1 MAKMRIYELARELV
15 EKGLAKDSKNLN
27 VEIINL
33 LSKNGI
39 EGKSH
44 SSGIE
49 EEEANIIRKH
59 YNDLKNK
66 NSGDASAKK
75 AEKKEEAVK
84 KEETGKTETHPVNP
98 EGKQEAKTK
107 QELPVKPEEKHE
119 VKAEAKSE
127 AKSEAKVEAKPEVKP
142 EAKTEKAPEKTPANE
157 KKAEDTDRA
166 PKGDAG
172 HNKDMSHG
180 KLIGKGGKEILYRI
194 AKDGRLIGMDGKA
207 LPLKMTPDGKIV
219 RLDGSPLQ
227 KRPVGQPEKKSQ
239 PNRAPERQDDVKKD
253 VNTQDGAAKQ
263 ADVNTADV
271 KDQKT
276 VSDNAENKTQAVENA
291 GPQPK
296 IVGNIFES
304 LAAAKD
310 KEQAM
315 KEKRAAMQQQNRN
328 DRNQDRRGGDAR
340 RDDRQGRPA
349 RDGQGRPDRPARDGQ
364 GFGQDRRPAD
374 GSHRPFKDRP
384 SQGQGQGGQMQGRRP
399 MDGKGGQGGKPFDR
413 RNSMGQG
420 FGDKDKDEDTRKQYP
435 SKRPTKPADGQI
447 KSELQAQI
455 GKNDRA
461 GKLKNKGKDKKDK
474 RDYDDEVVLKKDP
487 NRKGAFQKP
496 VKPVVEEK
504 EDIKV
509 ITIPEVITIKELADK
524 MKQNAGA
531 IIKKLFLAGKMINQ
545 NSEISFEE
553 AEEIALDYEIM
564 CEKEA
569 KVNIIE
575 ELLKETEEDPAT
587 LKKRPPVVCVMG
599 HVDHGKTSLL
609 DAIRSTNVTSR
620 EAGGITQHIGAY
632 MVEINDRKIT
642 FLDTPGH
649 EAFTSM
655 RMRGAKSTDIA
666 ILVVAA
672 DDGVM
677 PQTVEAI
684 NHAKAANVSIIVA
697 VNKIDKPGANVERV
711 KQELTEYGLVA
722 EDWGGDTVFV
732 PVSAKTHEGIENLL
746 EMVLLTADVLELQ
759 ANPNRKARGI
769 VIEAERDR
777 GKGCIATVLVQK
789 GTLNVGDYVAIGAA
803 HGRIRAMIDDK
814 GNRVKTATP
823 STPVEIQGLDE
834 VPNAGEIMMAV
845 ADEKEARNIAQA
857 FIAQGKEQL
866 IAETKAR
873 LSLDGLFSQI
883 QAGNVKELNLIIKAD
898 VMGSVEA
905 VKQSLIK
912 LSNEEVVVR
921 VIHGG
926 VGNINESDVNL
937 AGASNAIIIGFNVK
951 PDNTAKDIA
960 EHEGVEIKLYKVI
973 YNAIDDIEA
982 AMKGMLKPVYEE
994 KVIAHAEVRQLFKA
1008 SQVGII
1014 AGSFVLDGKIERGC
1028 SARITREGTQ
1038 IYDGPLSSLK
1048 RFKDDVK
1055 EVAAGYECGLVFEKF
1070 SDLAELDQ
1078 IEFYKMVEVP
1088 RS

>member
-15 EKGLAKDSKNLN
+15 EKGLAKDSKTLN
-27 VEIINL
+27 TDIINL
-33 LSKNGI
+33 LVKKGV
-39 EGKSH
+39 EVKSH
-44 SSGIE
+44 QSGVSDE
-49 EEEANIIRKH
+49 DADYVRAH
-59 YNDLKNK
+59 YSKSNK
-66 NSGDASAKK
+66 DTQKSDKK
-75 AEKKEEAVK
+75 ADKKPEVKAEEKPEKKV
-84 KEETGKTETHPVNP
+84 
-98 EGKQEAKTK
+98 
-107 QELPVKPEEKHE
+107 EEKVE
-119 VKAEAKSE
+119 VKAEAKAEEKTE
-127 AKSEAKVEAKPEVKP
+127 AKQEAKQP
-142 EAKTEKAPEKTPANE
+142 APEKTDRPARPE
-157 KKAEDTDRA
+157 AADPAKAGKRRPPA
-166 PKGDAG
+166 
-172 HNKDMSHG
+172 G
-180 KLIGKGGKEILYRI
+180 KLIGKGGKETPYWIG
-194 AKDGRLIGMDGKA
+194 KEGRLIGADGKP
-207 LPLKMTPDGKIV
+207 LPLKLNENGKIV
-219 RLDGSPLQ
+219 KLDGSPLQ
-227 KRPVGQPEKKSQ
+227 KRP
-239 PNRAPERQDDVKKD
+239 APPVPGDKD
-253 VNTQDGAAKQ
+253 VSTKIGTDISKNTDKAPVAN
-263 ADVNTADV
+263 A
-271 KDQKT
+271 
-276 VSDNAENKTQAVENA
+276 AENKAVNVNNEAVKPVEEKASEPQKAESNE
-291 GPQPK
+291 PQPR

-310 KEQAM
+310 KEQAI
-315 KEKRAAMQQQNRN
+315 KEKRAAQQQQGRPERNGEKRPFDPNRQGGRPGEGRPDRRDGRLGEGRPDRRDGRPGEGRPGEHRPPFR
-328 DRNQDRRGGDAR
+328 DRNVPGGQGQGQRPFGDRDKFQGGKAPFGDRRGGM
-340 RDDRQGRPA
+340 GGPA
-349 RDGQGRPDRPARDGQ
+349 
-364 GFGQDRRPAD
+364 
-374 GSHRPFKDRP
+374 
-384 SQGQGQGGQMQGRRP
+384 
-399 MDGKGGQGGKPFDR
+399 
-413 RNSMGQG
+413 G
-420 FGDKDKDEDTRKQYP
+420 FGDKDKDDDGRKPFATKRP
-435 SKRPTKPADGQI
+435 SKPSPDGKL
-447 KSELQAQI
+447 KSELGAQI
-455 GKNDRA
+455 DKNDRA
-461 GKLKNKGKDKKDK
+461 GKYKNKGKDKKDK
-474 RDYDDEVVLKKDP
+474 RDYDDENVNLKKDP

-496 VKPVVEEK
+496 VKQVVKEE

-531 IIKKLFLAGKMINQ
+531 IVKKLFLAGKMINQ
-545 NSEISFEE
+545 NSEITFEE

-569 KVNIIE
+569 KVNVVE

-587 LKKRPPVVCVMG
+587 LIKRPPVVCVMG

-609 DAIRSTNVTSR
+609 DAIRSTNVTSH

-632 MVEINDRKIT
+632 MVEINGEKIT

-697 VNKIDKPGANVERV
+697 VNKIDKPGANVEKV

-732 PVSAKTHEGIENLL
+732 PVSAKTHDGIENLL
-746 EMVLLTADVLELQ
+746 EMVLLTADVLELK

-789 GTLNVGDYVAIGAA
+789 GTLNVGDYVAIGAS

-814 GNRVKTATP
+814 GRRVKVATP

-845 ADEKEARNIAQA
+845 ADEKEARTIAEA
-857 FIAQGKEQL
+857 FIAQSKEQK
-866 IAETKAR
+866 ISETKAR

-883 QAGNVKELNLIIKAD
+883 EAGNVKELNLIIKAD

-994 KVIAHAEVRQLFKA
+994 RIIAHAEVRMLFKA
-1008 SQVGII
+1008 SQIGVI

-1028 SARITREGTQ
+1028 SARISREGKQ

-1070 SDLAELDQ
+1070 TDLAELDQ

-1088 RS
+1088 RT

>member
-15 EKGLAKDSKNLN
+15 EKGLAKDSKTLN
-27 VEIINL
+27 TDIINF
-33 LSKNGI
+33 LSKNGV
-39 EGKSH
+39 EVKSH
-44 SSGIE
+44 QSGVSDE
-49 EEEANIIRKH
+49 DADKVRDFYSK
-59 YNDLKNK
+59 K
-66 NSGDASAKK
+66 NSTTKP
-75 AEKKEEAVK
+75 EKKE
-84 KEETGKTETHPVNP
+84 
-98 EGKQEAKTK
+98 
-107 QELPVKPEEKHE
+107 KP
-119 VKAEAKSE
+119 KA
-127 AKSEAKVEAKPEVKP
+127 EAKPEVKP
-142 EAKTEKAPEKTPANE
+142 EKKPETKPEAKSEIKAEAKPEVKAEAKPEVKPAPEKKPEKAPE
-157 KKAEDTDRA
+157 RA
-166 PKGDAG
+166 PERRPEGKPEGKKRAPV
-172 HNKDMSHG
+172 G
-180 KLIGKGGKEILYRI
+180 KLIGKDGRETPYWI
-194 AKDGRLIGMDGKA
+194 AKDGRLVGMDNKP
-207 LPLKMTPDGKIV
+207 LPLKLNENGKIV
-219 RLDGSPLQ
+219 KLDGSPLQ
-227 KRPVGQPEKKSQ
+227 KRPATPIPADKQGNTKNIGTDISKAATAATQ
-239 PNRAPERQDDVKKD
+239 NAPEPPKAEEVK
-253 VNTQDGAAKQ
+253 TPAAPVEEK
-263 ADVNTADV
+263 AAEP
-271 KDQKT
+271 QKPE
-276 VSDNAENKTQAVENA
+276 SNE
-291 GPQPK
+291 PQPR

-315 KEKRAAMQQQNRN
+315 KEKRAAQEK
-328 DRNQDRRGGDAR
+328 
-340 RDDRQGRPA
+340 
-349 RDGQGRPDRPARDGQ
+349 QGRPDRPERSGEKRPFDPNRQGARPDRRDGRPEGRPGERRDSRDMQ
-364 GFGQDRRPAD
+364 GDRRPAGD
-374 GSHRPFKDRP
+374 GSHRPPFRDKNA
-384 SQGQGQGGQMQGRRP
+384 QGQPGGRPFGDRDKFQGGQ
-399 MDGKGGQGGKPFDR
+399 KPFDR
-413 RNSMGQG
+413 RGGMGGPAG
-420 FGDKDKDEDTRKQYP
+420 FGDKDKDDDVRKPFATKRP
-435 SKRPTKPADGQI
+435 SKPSPDGKL
-447 KSELQAQI
+447 KSELGAQVD
-455 GKNDRA
+455 KNERA
-461 GKLKNKGKDKKDK
+461 GKYKNKGKDKKDK
-474 RDYDDEVVLKKDP
+474 RDYDDENVNLKKDP

-496 VKPVVEEK
+496 VKQAVKEE

-531 IIKKLFLAGKMINQ
+531 IVKKLFLAGKMINQ
-545 NSEISFEE
+545 NSEITFEE

-569 KVNIIE
+569 KVNVVE
-575 ELLKETEEDPAT
+575 ELLKETEEDPST
-587 LKKRPPVVCVMG
+587 LIKRPPVVCVMG

-609 DAIRSTNVTSR
+609 DAIRSTNVTSH

-632 MVEINDRKIT
+632 MVEINGEKIT

-677 PQTVEAI
+677 PQTIEAI

-697 VNKIDKPGANVERV
+697 VNKIDKPGANIEKV
-711 KQELTEYGLVA
+711 KQELTEYGLVS

-732 PVSAKTHEGIENLL
+732 PVSAKTKEGIENLL
-746 EMVLLTADVLELQ
+746 EMVLLTADVLELK

-789 GTLNVGDYVAIGAA
+789 GTLNVGDYVAIGAS

-814 GNRVKTATP
+814 GRRVKVATP

-845 ADEKEARNIAQA
+845 ADEKEARTIAEA
-857 FIAQGKEQL
+857 FIAQSKEQK
-866 IAETKAR
+866 ISETKAR

-883 QAGNVKELNLIIKAD
+883 EAGNVKELNLIIKAD

-982 AMKGMLKPVYEE
+982 AMKGMLKPIYEE
-994 KVIAHAEVRQLFKA
+994 KIIAHAEVRQLFKA
-1008 SQVGII
+1008 SQIGII

-1028 SARITREGTQ
+1028 SARISREGKQ

>member
-15 EKGLAKDSKNLN
+15 EKGLAKDSKTLN
-27 VEIINL
+27 TDIINL
-33 LSKNGI
+33 LVKKGV
-39 EGKSH
+39 EVKSH
-44 SSGIE
+44 QSGVSDEDADYVRAHYSKSNKDTQKSDTKAEKKPEIKAE
-49 EEEANIIRKH
+49 EKP
-59 YNDLKNK
+59 
-66 NSGDASAKK
+66 AKK
-75 AEKKEEAVK
+75 AE
-84 KEETGKTETHPVNP
+84 
-98 EGKQEAKTK
+98 
-107 QELPVKPEEKHE
+107 EKAE
-119 VKAEAKSE
+119 VKAEAKEE
-127 AKSEAKVEAKPEVKP
+127 AKQEEKTEAKQEVKQP
-142 EAKTEKAPEKTPANE
+142 APEKTDRPARPE
-157 KKAEDTDRA
+157 AADPAKAGKRRPPA
-166 PKGDAG
+166 
-172 HNKDMSHG
+172 G
-180 KLIGKGGKEILYRI
+180 KLIGKGGKETPYWIG
-194 AKDGRLIGMDGKA
+194 KEGRLIGADGKP
-207 LPLKMTPDGKIV
+207 LPLKLNENGKIV
-219 RLDGSPLQ
+219 KLDGSPLQ
-227 KRPVGQPEKKSQ
+227 KRP
-239 PNRAPERQDDVKKD
+239 APPVPGDKD
-253 VNTQDGAAKQ
+253 VSTKIGTDISKNTDKAPAAD
-263 ADVNTADV
+263 A
-271 KDQKT
+271 
-276 VSDNAENKTQAVENA
+276 AENKAVNVNNEAVKPVEEKASEPQKAESNE
-291 GPQPK
+291 PQPR

-310 KEQAM
+310 KEQAI
-315 KEKRAAMQQQNRN
+315 KEKRAAQQQQGRPERNGEKRPFDPNRQGGRPGEGRPDRRDGRPGEGRPDRRDGRPGEGRPGEHRPPFR
-328 DRNQDRRGGDAR
+328 DRNVPGGQGQGQRPFGDRDKFQGGKAPFGDRRGGM
-340 RDDRQGRPA
+340 GGPA
-349 RDGQGRPDRPARDGQ
+349 
-364 GFGQDRRPAD
+364 
-374 GSHRPFKDRP
+374 
-384 SQGQGQGGQMQGRRP
+384 
-399 MDGKGGQGGKPFDR
+399 
-413 RNSMGQG
+413 G
-420 FGDKDKDEDTRKQYP
+420 FGDKDKDDDGRKPFATKRP
-435 SKRPTKPADGQI
+435 SKPSPDGKL
-447 KSELQAQI
+447 KSELGAQI
-455 GKNDRA
+455 DKNDRA
-461 GKLKNKGKDKKDK
+461 GKYKNKGKDKKDK
-474 RDYDDEVVLKKDP
+474 RDYDDENVNLKKDP

-496 VKPVVEEK
+496 VKQVVKEE

-531 IIKKLFLAGKMINQ
+531 IVKKLFLAGKMINQ
-545 NSEISFEE
+545 NSEITFEE

-569 KVNIIE
+569 KVNVVE

-587 LKKRPPVVCVMG
+587 LIKRPPVVCVMG

-609 DAIRSTNVTSR
+609 DAIRSTNVTSH

-632 MVEINDRKIT
+632 MVEINGEKIT

-697 VNKIDKPGANVERV
+697 VNKIDKPGANVEKV

-732 PVSAKTHEGIENLL
+732 PVSAKTHDGIENLL
-746 EMVLLTADVLELQ
+746 EMVLLTADVLELK

-789 GTLNVGDYVAIGAA
+789 GTLNVGDYVAIGAS

-814 GNRVKTATP
+814 GRRVKVATP

-845 ADEKEARNIAQA
+845 ADEKEARTIAEA
-857 FIAQGKEQL
+857 FIAQSKEQK
-866 IAETKAR
+866 ISETKAR

-883 QAGNVKELNLIIKAD
+883 EAGNVKELNLIIKAD

-994 KVIAHAEVRQLFKA
+994 RIIAHAEVRQLFKA
-1008 SQVGII
+1008 SQIGVI

-1028 SARITREGTQ
+1028 SARISREGNQ

-1070 SDLAELDQ
+1070 TDLAELDQ

-1088 RS
+1088 RT

>member
-15 EKGLAKDSKNLN
+15 ENGLVKENKNLN
-27 VEIINL
+27 IDIINL

-44 SSGIE
+44 SSNIE
-49 EEEANIIRKH
+49 EEEANIVRN
-59 YNDLKNK
+59 YY
-66 NSGDASAKK
+66 SGKSKK
-75 AEKKEEAVK
+75 QKPADKAAD
-84 KEETGKTETHPVNP
+84 TLKTEAENKAASNKAVN
-98 EGKQEAKTK
+98 EKT
-107 QELPVKPEEKHE
+107 
-119 VKAEAKSE
+119 A
-127 AKSEAKVEAKPEVKP
+127 EAKPEKKIEEKEKP
-142 EAKTEKAPEKTPANE
+142 HNSQGEE
-157 KKAEDTDRA
+157 KKEAVKNEASKNETGKNDTGKYDTDKNESTRNEA
-166 PKGDAG
+166 NRNEGGRSKRTPV
-172 HNKDMSHG
+172 G
-180 KLIGKGGKEILYRI
+180 KLIGKGGRETPYWI
-194 AKDGRLIGMDGKA
+194 AKDGRLVGMDGKA
-207 LPLKMTPDGKIV
+207 LPFKMQDGKIV
-219 RLDGSPLQ
+219 KMDGSPLLRKPAFNQ
-227 KRPVGQPEKKSQ
+227 KDKKDFRDKSNEIKEDEQTVKPAAPARQAQDPVKENTEASVEEVKDNANKAEKPAVSQPE
-239 PNRAPERQDDVKKD
+239 
-253 VNTQDGAAKQ
+253 
-263 ADVNTADV
+263 
-271 KDQKT
+271 
-276 VSDNAENKTQAVENA
+276 
-291 GPQPK
+291 GPQPR

-310 KEQAM
+310 KEQAIR
-315 KEKRAAMQQQNRN
+315 ERRAAQQQARSEQNGQRRDGRRDQRDTRDQKDQRDFRSGQNRG
-328 DRNQDRRGGDAR
+328 DRPYNRDSQGQNGGAFDRRNNDA
-340 RDDRQGRPA
+340 G
-349 RDGQGRPDRPARDGQ
+349 
-364 GFGQDRRPAD
+364 
-374 GSHRPFKDRP
+374 HRPFRDRP
-384 SQGQGQGGQMQGRRP
+384 QNSQGQGGFQSRRP
-399 MDGKGGQGGKPFDR
+399 GEGRPGAGRPFDR
-413 RNSMGQG
+413 RGNGPAG
-420 FGDKDKDEDTRKQYP
+420 FGDKDKDEDTKRVFS
-435 SKRPTKPADGQI
+435 SKRNPKSGNEGQI
-447 KSELQAQI
+447 KSELSAQI

-474 RDYDDEVVLKKDP
+474 RDYDDEVIIKKDP

-496 VKPVVEEK
+496 VKVVTEEK

-509 ITIPEVITIKELADK
+509 ITIPEMITIKELADK

-531 IIKKLFLAGKMINQ
+531 IVKKLFLAGKMINQ
-545 NSEISFEE
+545 NSEITFEE
-553 AEEIALDYEIM
+553 AEEIAMDYEII

-569 KVNIIE
+569 KINVIE
-575 ELLKETEEDPAT
+575 ELLKETDEDPET

-632 MVEINDRKIT
+632 MVEINGQKIT

-697 VNKIDKPGANVERV
+697 INKIDKPGANIERV

-746 EMVLLTADVLELQ
+746 EMVLLTADVLELK
-759 ANPNRKARGI
+759 ANPDRKARGI

-789 GTLNVGDYVAIGAA
+789 GTLNVGDYVAIGAS

-814 GNRVKTATP
+814 GKRVKIATP

-834 VPNAGEIMMAV
+834 VPNAGEIMLAV

-857 FIAQGKEQL
+857 FIAQSKEQL

-905 VKQSLIK
+905 VKQSLVK

-994 KVIAHAEVRQLFKA
+994 RIIAHAEVRQTFKA
-1008 SQVGII
+1008 SQIGII

-1028 SARITREGTQ
+1028 SARITRDGEQ
-1038 IYDGPLSSLK
+1038 IFDGPLASLK

>member
-15 EKGLAKDSKNLN
+15 EKGLAKDSKTLN
-27 VEIINL
+27 TDIINL
-33 LSKNGI
+33 LVKKGV
-39 EGKSH
+39 EVKSH
-44 SSGIE
+44 QSGVSDE
-49 EEEANIIRKH
+49 DADYVRAH
-59 YNDLKNK
+59 YSKSNK
-66 NSGDASAKK
+66 DTKKSDTK
-75 AEKKEEAVK
+75 AEKKPEVKAEE
-84 KEETGKTETHPVNP
+84 
-98 EGKQEAKTK
+98 
-107 QELPVKPEEKHE
+107 KPEKKVEEKVE
-119 VKAEAKSE
+119 VKAEAKAEEKTE
-127 AKSEAKVEAKPEVKP
+127 AKQEAKQP
-142 EAKTEKAPEKTPANE
+142 APEKTDRPARPE
-157 KKAEDTDRA
+157 AADPAKAGKRRPPA
-166 PKGDAG
+166 
-172 HNKDMSHG
+172 G
-180 KLIGKGGKEILYRI
+180 KLIGKGGKETPYWIG
-194 AKDGRLIGMDGKA
+194 KEGRLIGADGKP
-207 LPLKMTPDGKIV
+207 LPLKLNENGKIV
-219 RLDGSPLQ
+219 KLDGSPLQ
-227 KRPVGQPEKKSQ
+227 KRP
-239 PNRAPERQDDVKKD
+239 APPVPGDKD
-253 VNTQDGAAKQ
+253 VSTKIGTDISKNTDKASAAD
-263 ADVNTADV
+263 A
-271 KDQKT
+271 
-276 VSDNAENKTQAVENA
+276 AENKAVNVNNEAVKPVEEKASEPQKAESNE
-291 GPQPK
+291 PQPR

-310 KEQAM
+310 KEQAI
-315 KEKRAAMQQQNRN
+315 KEKRAAQQQQGRPERNGEKRPFDSNRQGGRPGEGRPDRRDGRPGEGRPDRRDGRPGEGRPGEHRPPFR
-328 DRNQDRRGGDAR
+328 DRNVPGGQGQGQRPFGDRDKFQGGKAPFGDRRGGM
-340 RDDRQGRPA
+340 GGPA
-349 RDGQGRPDRPARDGQ
+349 
-364 GFGQDRRPAD
+364 
-374 GSHRPFKDRP
+374 
-384 SQGQGQGGQMQGRRP
+384 
-399 MDGKGGQGGKPFDR
+399 
-413 RNSMGQG
+413 G
-420 FGDKDKDEDTRKQYP
+420 FGDKDKDDDGRKPFATKRP
-435 SKRPTKPADGQI
+435 SKPSPDGKL
-447 KSELQAQI
+447 KSELGAQI
-455 GKNDRA
+455 DKNDRA
-461 GKLKNKGKDKKDK
+461 GKYKNKGKDKKDK
-474 RDYDDEVVLKKDP
+474 RDYDDENVNLKKDP

-496 VKPVVEEK
+496 VKQVVKEE

-531 IIKKLFLAGKMINQ
+531 IVKKLFLAGKMINQ
-545 NSEISFEE
+545 NSEITFEE

-569 KVNIIE
+569 KVNVVE

-587 LKKRPPVVCVMG
+587 LIKRPPVVCVMG

-609 DAIRSTNVTSR
+609 DAIRSTNVTSH

-632 MVEINDRKIT
+632 MVEINGEKIT

-697 VNKIDKPGANVERV
+697 VNKIDKPGANVEKV

-732 PVSAKTHEGIENLL
+732 PVSAKTHDGIENLL
-746 EMVLLTADVLELQ
+746 EMVLLTADVLELK

-789 GTLNVGDYVAIGAA
+789 GTLNVGDYVAIGAS

-814 GNRVKTATP
+814 GRRVKVATP

-845 ADEKEARNIAQA
+845 ADEKEARTIAEA
-857 FIAQGKEQL
+857 FIAQSKEQK
-866 IAETKAR
+866 ISETKAR

-883 QAGNVKELNLIIKAD
+883 EAGNVKELNLIIKAD

-994 KVIAHAEVRQLFKA
+994 RIIAHAEVRMLFKA
-1008 SQVGII
+1008 SQIGVI

-1028 SARITREGTQ
+1028 SARISREGKQ

-1070 SDLAELDQ
+1070 TDLAELDQ

-1088 RS
+1088 RT

>member
-1 MAKMRIYELARELV
+1 MAKKRIYL
-15 EKGLAKDSKNLN
+15 LAKDLVELGVGSDEKALTNEIISFLNDNGIIGKSNLSGLEESEAELVKKHFGQGKVSKN
-27 VEIINL
+27 E
-33 LSKNGI
+33 
-39 EGKSH
+39 
-44 SSGIE
+44 
-49 EEEANIIRKH
+49 
-59 YNDLKNK
+59 
-66 NSGDASAKK
+66 AKK
-75 AEKKEEAVK
+75 EQASENVKPEKQVKEEPAKSEEPKKTEKKETV
-84 KEETGKTETHPVNP
+84 P
-98 EGKQEAKTK
+98 E
-107 QELPVKPEEKHE
+107 E
-119 VKAEAKSE
+119 VKAEPKQAPQESKKE
-127 AKSEAKVEAKPEVKP
+127 EKPEVKADN
-142 EAKTEKAPEKTPANE
+142 EAKASSGKRQPQ
-157 KKAEDTDRA
+157 
-166 PKGDAG
+166 
-172 HNKDMSHG
+172 G
-180 KLIGKGGKEILYRI
+180 KLIGKDGKETPYWVS
-194 AKDGRLIGMDGKA
+194 KDGRLVTMDGKA
-207 LPLKMTPDGKIV
+207 LPLRMTPNGKIV
-219 RLDGSPLQ
+219 KLDGSPLQ
-227 KRPVGQPEKKSQ
+227 KRPAPAHEKNDSVKPANTENTAEQHTVAETEEKKNFDNNPQKENNGS
-239 PNRAPERQDDVKKD
+239 APDNTKETKKEE
-253 VNTQDGAAKQ
+253 NT
-263 ADVNTADV
+263 N
-271 KDQKT
+271 
-276 VSDNAENKTQAVENA
+276 N
-291 GPQPK
+291 GPQPR

-315 KEKRAAMQQQNRN
+315 KERKAQAAQQGRN
-328 DRNQDRRGGDAR
+328 DRDRDRDRRMPQG
-340 RDDRQGRPA
+340 QGRPGDRRPDRPDRPDRPM
-349 RDGQGRPDRPARDGQ
+349 RDGQGG
-364 GFGQDRRPAD
+364 
-374 GSHRPFKDRP
+374 
-384 SQGQGQGGQMQGRRP
+384 
-399 MDGKGGQGGKPFDR
+399 FDR
-413 RNSMGQG
+413 RNQDHRPSNGRPGERPQGQGERRPFGDRPGQNGNGRPGDRRNMSMGGPG
-420 FGDKDKDEDTRKQYP
+420 FGDKDKDDDNRRNFS
-435 SKRPTKPADGQI
+435 SKRPSKPSPDGQL
-447 KSELQAQI
+447 KSELSTQI

-474 RDYDDEVVLKKDP
+474 RDYDDEMQNLKKDP

-496 VKPVVEEK
+496 VKQVVKEE

-531 IIKKLFLAGKMINQ
+531 IVKKLFLAGKMINQ
-545 NSEISFEE
+545 NSEITFEE

-569 KVNIIE
+569 KVNVIE

-609 DAIRSTNVTSR
+609 DAIRSTNVTAR

-632 MVEINDRKIT
+632 MVEINGQKIT

-677 PQTVEAI
+677 PQTIEAI

-697 VNKIDKPGANVERV
+697 VNKIDKPGANIERV

-732 PVSAKTHEGIENLL
+732 PVSAKTHEGIETLL

-759 ANPNRKARGI
+759 ANPDRKARGI

-803 HGRIRAMIDDK
+803 HGRIRAMIDDN
-814 GNRVKTATP
+814 GRRVKVATP

-845 ADEKEARNIAQA
+845 ADEKEARTIAEA
-857 FIAQGKEQL
+857 FIAQSKEQK
-866 IAETKAR
+866 ISETKAR

-883 QAGNVKELNLIIKAD
+883 EAGNVKELNLIIKAD

-905 VKQSLIK
+905 VKQSLVK

-994 KVIAHAEVRQLFKA
+994 RIIAHAEVRQLFKA

-1028 SARITREGTQ
+1028 SARITREGNQ
-1038 IYDGPLSSLK
+1038 IFDGPLASLK

-1070 SDLAELDQ
+1070 TDLAELDQ

>member
-1 MAKMRIYELARELV
+1 MAKMRIYELAKELV
-15 EKGLAKDSKNLN
+15 ESGLVKDSKSLN
-27 VEIINL
+27 TDIITF
-33 LSKNGI
+33 LSQNGV
-39 EGKSH
+39 EGKSP
-44 SSGIE
+44 SSGLDDSMVE
-49 EEEANIIRKH
+49 
-59 YNDLKNK
+59 LVKNHF
-66 NSGDASAKK
+66 KK
-75 AEKKEEAVK
+75 KDTKKEKKEEVK
-84 KEETGKTETHPVNP
+84 PEVNTETKTETKP
-98 EGKQEAKTK
+98 EIKPETKPETESEAPKAEKSADNTK
-107 QELPVKPEEKHE
+107 QVKQSGPSVIRHPEN
-119 VKAEAKSE
+119 S
-127 AKSEAKVEAKPEVKP
+127 
-142 EAKTEKAPEKTPANE
+142 EKAALKGPKQRVPA
-157 KKAEDTDRA
+157 
-166 PKGDAG
+166 
-172 HNKDMSHG
+172 G
-180 KLIGKGGKEILYRI
+180 KLIGKDGKETPYWI
-194 AKDGRLIGMDGKA
+194 AKDGRLVTMDGKA
-207 LPLKMTPDGKIV
+207 LPLKIGPEGKIV
-219 RLDGSPLQ
+219 KLDGSPLQ
-227 KRPVGQPEKKSQ
+227 KRPSGHEKKEQNEVKQPETKVVENTTK
-239 PNRAPERQDDVKKD
+239 PVENE
-253 VNTQDGAAKQ
+253 VNET
-263 ADVNTADV
+263 VNDTPV
-271 KDQKT
+271 
-276 VSDNAENKTQAVENA
+276 VSDNTVPAAPVVEEKKEEVQPST
-291 GPQPK
+291 PQPK

-310 KEQAM
+310 KEQSLR
-315 KEKRAAMQQQNRN
+315 EKRAQEKQ
-328 DRNQDRRGGDAR
+328 
-340 RDDRQGRPA
+340 
-349 RDGQGRPDRPARDGQ
+349 QGRPDRGNRPDRNDRGERGDRPDRGDRRNAPSGQDRNGRPAQGGQGRPERSERPDRPFRDGQ
-364 GFGQDRRPAD
+364 GGERRGGD
-374 GSHRPFKDRP
+374 MSHRPPRDRFAP
-384 SQGQGQGGQMQGRRP
+384 GQGQGQPQGQGQGQRP
-399 MDGKGGQGGKPFDR
+399 SKPFGDR
-413 RNSMGQG
+413 RNMGGPG
-420 FGDKDKDEDTRKQYP
+420 FGDKDKDDDNRRPFQ
-435 SKRPTKPADGQI
+435 SKRPSKPSPDGQL
-447 KSELQAQI
+447 KSELGTQI

-474 RDYDDEVVLKKDP
+474 RDYDDENVNIKKDP

-496 VKPVVEEK
+496 VKQVVKEE

-531 IIKKLFLAGKMINQ
+531 IVKKLFLAGKMINQ
-545 NSEISFEE
+545 NSEITFEE

-569 KVNIIE
+569 KVNVVE
-575 ELLKETEEDPAT
+575 ELLKETEEEPET

-609 DAIRSTNVTSR
+609 DAIRSTNVTAR

-632 MVEINDRKIT
+632 MVEINGEKIT

-677 PQTVEAI
+677 PQTIEAI

-697 VNKIDKPGANVERV
+697 VNKIDKPGANIERV

-746 EMVLLTADVLELQ
+746 EMVLLTADVLELK
-759 ANPNRKARGI
+759 ANPDRRARGI

-789 GTLNVGDYVAIGAA
+789 GTLNVGDYVAIGAS
-803 HGRIRAMIDDK
+803 HGRIRAMIDDN
-814 GNRVKTATP
+814 GRRVKIATP

-845 ADEKEARNIAQA
+845 ADEKEARTIAEA
-857 FIAQGKEQL
+857 FIAQSKEQK
-866 IAETKAR
+866 ISETKAR

-883 QAGNVKELNLIIKAD
+883 EAGNVKELNLIIKAD

-994 KVIAHAEVRQLFKA
+994 KIIAHAEVRQLFKA

-1028 SARITREGTQ
+1028 SARISREGKQ
-1038 IYDGPLSSLK
+1038 IYDGPLASLK
-1048 RFKDDVK
+1048 RYKDDVK

>member
-15 EKGLAKDSKNLN
+15 EKGLAKDSKTLN
-27 VEIINL
+27 TDIINFL
-33 LSKNGI
+33 LKNGV
-39 EGKSH
+39 EVKSH
-44 SSGIE
+44 QSGVSDE
-49 EEEANIIRKH
+49 DADKVRDFYSK
-59 YNDLKNK
+59 K
-66 NSGDASAKK
+66 NSTKKPDKKEEPEASAKTEVK
-75 AEKKEEAVK
+75 PETKPEAK
-84 KEETGKTETHPVNP
+84 PEIKT
-98 EGKQEAKTK
+98 EAKTEAK
-107 QELPVKPEEKHE
+107 AE
-119 VKAEAKSE
+119 VKA
-127 AKSEAKVEAKPEVKP
+127 EAKPEVKP
-142 EAKTEKAPEKTPANE
+142 ASEKKPERAPERRPEGRPEARPEGKPE
-157 KKAEDTDRA
+157 GKKRA
-166 PKGDAG
+166 PV
-172 HNKDMSHG
+172 G
-180 KLIGKGGKEILYRI
+180 KLIGKDGRETPYWI
-194 AKDGRLIGMDGKA
+194 AKDGRLVGMDNKP
-207 LPLKMTPDGKIV
+207 LPLKLNENGKIV
-219 RLDGSPLQ
+219 KLDGSPLQ
-227 KRPVGQPEKKSQ
+227 KRPATPIPADKQGNTKNIGTDISKAANAPAQNVPEKTKAEEVK
-239 PNRAPERQDDVKKD
+239 AP
-253 VNTQDGAAKQ
+253 AAPVEEKQ
-263 ADVNTADV
+263 AEP
-271 KDQKT
+271 QK
-276 VSDNAENKTQAVENA
+276 VETNE
-291 GPQPK
+291 PQPR

-315 KEKRAAMQQQNRN
+315 KEKRSAQQQ
-328 DRNQDRRGGDAR
+328 
-340 RDDRQGRPA
+340 QGRPE
-349 RDGQGRPDRPARDGQ
+349 RPERSGERRPFDPNRQGGKPGERREGRPDGRPGDRRDSRDMQ
-364 GFGQDRRPAD
+364 GGDRRPAGD
-374 GSHRPFKDRP
+374 GSHRPPFRDKNA
-384 SQGQGQGGQMQGRRP
+384 QGQPGSGRPFGDRDKFQGGQ
-399 MDGKGGQGGKPFDR
+399 KPFGDR
-413 RNSMGQG
+413 RGGMGGPAG
-420 FGDKDKDEDTRKQYP
+420 FGDKDKDDDVRKPFATKRP
-435 SKRPTKPADGQI
+435 SKPSPDGKL
-447 KSELQAQI
+447 KSELSTQI
-455 GKNDRA
+455 DKNDRA
-461 GKLKNKGKDKKDK
+461 GKFKNKGKDKKDK
-474 RDYDDEVVLKKDP
+474 RDYDDENVNLKKDP

-496 VKPVVEEK
+496 VKQVVKEE

-531 IIKKLFLAGKMINQ
+531 IVKKLFLAGKMINQ
-545 NSEISFEE
+545 NSEITFEE

-569 KVNIIE
+569 KVNVVE
-575 ELLKETEEDPAT
+575 ELLKETEEDPDT
-587 LKKRPPVVCVMG
+587 LIKRPPVVCVMG

-609 DAIRSTNVTSR
+609 DAIRSTNVTSH

-632 MVEINDRKIT
+632 MVEINGEKIT

-677 PQTVEAI
+677 PQTIEAI

-697 VNKIDKPGANVERV
+697 VNKIDKPGANIEKV
-711 KQELTEYGLVA
+711 KQELTEYGLVS

-732 PVSAKTHEGIENLL
+732 PVSAKTKEGIENLL
-746 EMVLLTADVLELQ
+746 EMVLLTADVLELK

-789 GTLNVGDYVAIGAA
+789 GTLNVGDYVAIGAS

-814 GNRVKTATP
+814 GRRVKLATP

-845 ADEKEARNIAQA
+845 ADEKEARTIAEA
-857 FIAQGKEQL
+857 FIAQSKEQK
-866 IAETKAR
+866 ISETKAR

-883 QAGNVKELNLIIKAD
+883 EAGNVKELNLIIKAD

-912 LSNEEVVVR
+912 LSNDEVVVR

-994 KVIAHAEVRQLFKA
+994 RIIAHAEVRQLFKA
-1008 SQVGII
+1008 SQIGII

-1028 SARITREGTQ
+1028 SARISREGKQ

-1088 RS
+1088 RT

>member
-15 EKGLAKDSKNLN
+15 EKGLAKDSKTLN
-27 VEIINL
+27 TDIINL
-33 LSKNGI
+33 LVKKGV
-39 EGKSH
+39 EVKSH
-44 SSGIE
+44 QSGVSDE
-49 EEEANIIRKH
+49 DADYVRAH
-59 YNDLKNK
+59 YSK
-66 NSGDASAKK
+66 SKK
-75 AEKKEEAVK
+75 DTKKSDTKEEAKPEVK
-84 KEETGKTETHPVNP
+84 AETKPEVKEEVKAEVKA
-98 EGKQEAKTK
+98 E
-107 QELPVKPEEKHE
+107 VKPE
-119 VKAEAKSE
+119 VKAEAK
-127 AKSEAKVEAKPEVKP
+127 P
-142 EAKTEKAPEKTPANE
+142 EAKKAANE
-157 KKAEDTDRA
+157 RPARPEAGDPAKAGKKRPPA
-166 PKGDAG
+166 
-172 HNKDMSHG
+172 G
-180 KLIGKGGKEILYRI
+180 KLIGKGGKETPYWIG
-194 AKDGRLIGMDGKA
+194 KEGRLIGADGKP
-207 LPLKMTPDGKIV
+207 LPLKLNENGKIV
-219 RLDGSPLQ
+219 KLDGSPLQ
-227 KRPVGQPEKKSQ
+227 KRP
-239 PNRAPERQDDVKKD
+239 APPVPGDKELSNKIGTDISK
-253 VNTQDGAAKQ
+253 
-263 ADVNTADV
+263 
-271 KDQKT
+271 
-276 VSDNAENKTQAVENA
+276 NAEKAAAGNATENQAVNVNNEAIKPVEEKASEPQKAESNE
-291 GPQPK
+291 PQPR

-310 KEQAM
+310 KEQAI
-315 KEKRAAMQQQNRN
+315 KEKRAAQQQQGRPERNGEKRPFDSNRQGGRPGEGRPDRREGRPGEGRPDRRDGRPGEGRPGEHRPPFR
-328 DRNQDRRGGDAR
+328 DRNVPGGQGQGQRPFGDRDKFQGGQKSFGDRRGGM
-340 RDDRQGRPA
+340 
-349 RDGQGRPDRPARDGQ
+349 
-364 GFGQDRRPAD
+364 
-374 GSHRPFKDRP
+374 
-384 SQGQGQGGQMQGRRP
+384 GGP
-399 MDGKGGQGGKPFDR
+399 
-413 RNSMGQG
+413 NS
-420 FGDKDKDEDTRKQYP
+420 FGDKDKDDDVRKPFATKRP
-435 SKRPTKPADGQI
+435 SKPSPDGKL
-447 KSELQAQI
+447 KSELSTQI
-455 GKNDRA
+455 DKNDRA
-461 GKLKNKGKDKKDK
+461 GKFKNKGKDKKDK
-474 RDYDDEVVLKKDP
+474 RDYDDENVNLKKDP

-496 VKPVVEEK
+496 VKQVVKEE

-531 IIKKLFLAGKMINQ
+531 IVKKLFLAGKMINQ
-545 NSEISFEE
+545 NSEITFEE

-569 KVNIIE
+569 KVNVVE

-587 LKKRPPVVCVMG
+587 LIKRPPVVCVMG

-609 DAIRSTNVTSR
+609 DAIRSTNVTSH

-632 MVEINDRKIT
+632 MVEINGEKIT

-697 VNKIDKPGANVERV
+697 VNKIDKPGANVEKV

-732 PVSAKTHEGIENLL
+732 PVSAKTKDGIENLL
-746 EMVLLTADVLELQ
+746 EMVLLTADVLELK

-789 GTLNVGDYVAIGAA
+789 GTLNVGDYVAIGAS

-814 GNRVKTATP
+814 GRRVKTATP

-845 ADEKEARNIAQA
+845 ADEKEARTIAEA
-857 FIAQGKEQL
+857 FIAQSKEQK
-866 IAETKAR
+866 ISETKAR

-883 QAGNVKELNLIIKAD
+883 EAGNVKELNLIIKAD

-994 KVIAHAEVRQLFKA
+994 RIIAHAEVRQLFKA
-1008 SQVGII
+1008 SQIGVI

-1028 SARITREGTQ
+1028 SARISREGNQ

-1070 SDLAELDQ
+1070 TDLAELDQ

-1088 RS
+1088 RT

>member
-15 EKGLAKDSKNLN
+15 EKGLAKDSKTLN
-27 VEIINL
+27 TDIINL
-33 LSKNGI
+33 LVKKGV
-39 EGKSH
+39 EVKSH
-44 SSGIE
+44 QSGVSDE
-49 EEEANIIRKH
+49 DADYVRAH
-59 YNDLKNK
+59 YSKSNK
-66 NSGDASAKK
+66 DTKKSDTK
-75 AEKKEEAVK
+75 AEKKPEVKAEE
-84 KEETGKTETHPVNP
+84 
-98 EGKQEAKTK
+98 
-107 QELPVKPEEKHE
+107 KPEKKVEEKVE
-119 VKAEAKSE
+119 VKAEAKAEEKTE
-127 AKSEAKVEAKPEVKP
+127 AKQEAKQP
-142 EAKTEKAPEKTPANE
+142 TPEKTDRPARPE
-157 KKAEDTDRA
+157 AADPAKAGKRRPPA
-166 PKGDAG
+166 
-172 HNKDMSHG
+172 G
-180 KLIGKGGKEILYRI
+180 KLIGKGGKETPYWIG
-194 AKDGRLIGMDGKA
+194 KEGRLIGADGKP
-207 LPLKMTPDGKIV
+207 LPLKLNENGKIV
-219 RLDGSPLQ
+219 KLDGSPLQ
-227 KRPVGQPEKKSQ
+227 KRP
-239 PNRAPERQDDVKKD
+239 APPVPGDKD
-253 VNTQDGAAKQ
+253 VSTKIGTDISKNIDKAPAAD
-263 ADVNTADV
+263 A
-271 KDQKT
+271 
-276 VSDNAENKTQAVENA
+276 AENQPVNVNNEAVKPAEQKASEPQKAESNE
-291 GPQPK
+291 PQPR

-310 KEQAM
+310 KEQAI
-315 KEKRAAMQQQNRN
+315 KEKRAAQQQQGRPERNGEKRPFDPNRQGGRPGEGRPDRRDGRPGEGRPDRRDGRPGEGRPGEHRPPFR
-328 DRNQDRRGGDAR
+328 DRNVPGGQGQGQRPFGDRDKFQGGKAPFGDRRGGM
-340 RDDRQGRPA
+340 GGPA
-349 RDGQGRPDRPARDGQ
+349 
-364 GFGQDRRPAD
+364 
-374 GSHRPFKDRP
+374 
-384 SQGQGQGGQMQGRRP
+384 
-399 MDGKGGQGGKPFDR
+399 
-413 RNSMGQG
+413 G
-420 FGDKDKDEDTRKQYP
+420 FGDKDKDDDGRKPFATKRP
-435 SKRPTKPADGQI
+435 SKPSPDGKL
-447 KSELQAQI
+447 KSELGAQI
-455 GKNDRA
+455 DKNDRA
-461 GKLKNKGKDKKDK
+461 GKYKNKGKDKKDK
-474 RDYDDEVVLKKDP
+474 RDYDDENVNLKKDP

-496 VKPVVEEK
+496 VKQVVKEE

-531 IIKKLFLAGKMINQ
+531 IVKKLFLAGKMINQ
-545 NSEISFEE
+545 NSEITFEE

-569 KVNIIE
+569 KVNVVE

-587 LKKRPPVVCVMG
+587 LIKRPPVVCVMG

-609 DAIRSTNVTSR
+609 DAIRSTNVTSH

-632 MVEINDRKIT
+632 MVEINGEKIT

-697 VNKIDKPGANVERV
+697 VNKIDKPGANVEKV

-732 PVSAKTHEGIENLL
+732 PVSAKTHDGIENLL
-746 EMVLLTADVLELQ
+746 EMVLLTADVLELK

-789 GTLNVGDYVAIGAA
+789 GTLNVGDYVAIGAS

-814 GNRVKTATP
+814 GRRVKVATP

-845 ADEKEARNIAQA
+845 ADEKEARTIAEA
-857 FIAQGKEQL
+857 FIAQSKEQK
-866 IAETKAR
+866 ISETKAR

-883 QAGNVKELNLIIKAD
+883 EAGNVKELNLIIKAD

-994 KVIAHAEVRQLFKA
+994 RIIAHAEVRMLFKA
-1008 SQVGII
+1008 SQIGVI

-1028 SARITREGTQ
+1028 SARISREGKQ

-1070 SDLAELDQ
+1070 TDLAELDQ

-1088 RS
+1088 RT

>member
-1 MAKMRIYELARELV
+1 MAKMRVYELARELV
-15 EKGLAKDSKNLN
+15 EKGLATESKNLN
-27 VEIINL
+27 TEIINL
-33 LSKNGI
+33 LSQNGI

-44 SSGIE
+44 TSGIDDAEADIVRMHYSGNAKNNSKESGSQNKSKEPVKNEDKKVE
-49 EEEANIIRKH
+49 ESKPAEIRHEERKPEIKKQ
-59 YNDLKNK
+59 DEPDKNHSQK
-66 NSGDASAKK
+66 PEN
-75 AEKKEEAVK
+75 
-84 KEETGKTETHPVNP
+84 GKT
-98 EGKQEAKTK
+98 
-107 QELPVKPEEKHE
+107 KH
-119 VKAEAKSE
+119 V
-127 AKSEAKVEAKPEVKP
+127 PQ
-142 EAKTEKAPEKTPANE
+142 
-157 KKAEDTDRA
+157 
-166 PKGDAG
+166 
-172 HNKDMSHG
+172 G
-180 KLIGKGGKEILYRI
+180 KLIGKGGKETPYWI
-194 AKDGRLIGMDGKA
+194 AKDGRLVGMDGKA
-207 LPLKMTPDGKIV
+207 LPLKMGPDGKIV
-219 RLDGSPLQ
+219 KMDGSPLQ
-227 KRPVGQPEKKSQ
+227 KRPAMQPEKK
-239 PNRAPERQDDVKKD
+239 QDNQETVKKEQPA
-253 VNTQDGAAKQ
+253 VIEPEEKKPTEPE
-263 ADVNTADV
+263 TV
-271 KDQKT
+271 KDNEPKAP
-276 VSDNAENKTQAVENA
+276 VEENTEKKITLADQT

-315 KEKRAAMQQQNRN
+315 KERRAAMQQSKNEQRQ
-328 DRNQDRRGGDAR
+328 DRRNQDSR
-340 RDDRQGRPA
+340 RDQRPPQGRDGRPA
-349 RDGQGRPDRPARDGQ
+349 PRDGQGGS
-364 GFGQDRRPAD
+364 DRRPQD
-374 GSHRPFKDRP
+374 GNHRPFRDKP
-384 SQGQGQGGQMQGRRP
+384 GQGQGQGQGQSQFQGKRP
-399 MDGKGGQGGKPFDR
+399 SDQRPGQGGKPFDK
-413 RNSMGQG
+413 RNNMGQG
-420 FGDKDKDEDTRKQYP
+420 FGDKDKDEDTRRQFT
-435 SKRPTKPADGQI
+435 SKRPSKPVDGQI
-447 KSELQAQI
+447 KSELGAQI

-474 RDYDDEVVLKKDP
+474 RDYDEEVTLKKDP

-496 VKPVVEEK
+496 VKVVVEEK

-531 IIKKLFLAGKMINQ
+531 IVKKLFLAGKMINQ

-575 ELLKETEEDPAT
+575 ELLKETDEDPAT

-632 MVEINDRKIT
+632 MVEINGQKIT

-677 PQTVEAI
+677 PQTIEAI

-732 PVSAKTHEGIENLL
+732 PVSAKTKEGIENLL

-759 ANPNRKARGI
+759 ANPDRKARGI

-814 GNRVKTATP
+814 GNRVKIATP

-857 FIAQGKEQL
+857 FIAQSKEQL

-994 KVIAHAEVRQLFKA
+994 KIIAHAEVRQLFKA

-1028 SARITREGTQ
+1028 SARISREGNQ

-1088 RS
+1088 RT

>member
-15 EKGLAKDSKNLN
+15 EKGLAKDSKTLN
-27 VEIINL
+27 TDIINL
-33 LSKNGI
+33 LVKKGV
-39 EGKSH
+39 EVKSH
-44 SSGIE
+44 QSGVSDE
-49 EEEANIIRKH
+49 DADYVRAYYSKS
-59 YNDLKNK
+59 NK
-66 NSGDASAKK
+66 DTQKSNTK
-75 AEKKEEAVK
+75 AEKKPEVKAEE
-84 KEETGKTETHPVNP
+84 
-98 EGKQEAKTK
+98 
-107 QELPVKPEEKHE
+107 KPEKKVEEKVE
-119 VKAEAKSE
+119 VKAEAKAEEKTETKQE
-127 AKSEAKVEAKPEVKP
+127 AKQP
-142 EAKTEKAPEKTPANE
+142 APEKTDRPARPE
-157 KKAEDTDRA
+157 AADPAKAGKRRPPA
-166 PKGDAG
+166 
-172 HNKDMSHG
+172 G
-180 KLIGKGGKEILYRI
+180 KLIGKGGKETPYWIG
-194 AKDGRLIGMDGKA
+194 KEGRLIGADGKP
-207 LPLKMTPDGKIV
+207 LPLKLNENGKIV
-219 RLDGSPLQ
+219 KLDGSPLQ
-227 KRPVGQPEKKSQ
+227 KRP
-239 PNRAPERQDDVKKD
+239 APPVPGDKD
-253 VNTQDGAAKQ
+253 VSTKIGTDISKNTDKAPAAD
-263 ADVNTADV
+263 A
-271 KDQKT
+271 
-276 VSDNAENKTQAVENA
+276 AENKAVNVNNEAVKPVEEKASEPQKAESNE
-291 GPQPK
+291 PQPR

-310 KEQAM
+310 KEQAI
-315 KEKRAAMQQQNRN
+315 KEKRAAQQQQGRPERNGEKRPFDPNRQGGRPGEGRPDRRDGRPGEGRPDRRDGRPGEGRPGEHRPPFR
-328 DRNQDRRGGDAR
+328 DRNVPGGQGQGQRPFGDRDKFQGGKAPFGDRRGGM
-340 RDDRQGRPA
+340 GGPA
-349 RDGQGRPDRPARDGQ
+349 
-364 GFGQDRRPAD
+364 
-374 GSHRPFKDRP
+374 
-384 SQGQGQGGQMQGRRP
+384 
-399 MDGKGGQGGKPFDR
+399 
-413 RNSMGQG
+413 G
-420 FGDKDKDEDTRKQYP
+420 FGDKDKDDDGRKPFATKRP
-435 SKRPTKPADGQI
+435 SKPSPDGKL
-447 KSELQAQI
+447 KSELGAQI
-455 GKNDRA
+455 DKNDRA
-461 GKLKNKGKDKKDK
+461 GKYKNKGKDKKDK
-474 RDYDDEVVLKKDP
+474 RDYDDENVNLKKDP

-496 VKPVVEEK
+496 VKQVVKEE

-531 IIKKLFLAGKMINQ
+531 IVKKLFLAGKMINQ
-545 NSEISFEE
+545 NSEITFEE

-569 KVNIIE
+569 KVNVVE

-587 LKKRPPVVCVMG
+587 LIKRPPVVCVMG

-609 DAIRSTNVTSR
+609 DAIRSTNVTSH

-632 MVEINDRKIT
+632 MVEINGEKIT

-697 VNKIDKPGANVERV
+697 VNKIDKPGANVEKV

-732 PVSAKTHEGIENLL
+732 PVSAKTHDGIENLL
-746 EMVLLTADVLELQ
+746 EMVLLTADVLELK

-789 GTLNVGDYVAIGAA
+789 GTLNVGDYVAIGAS

-814 GNRVKTATP
+814 GRRVKVATP

-845 ADEKEARNIAQA
+845 ADEKEARTIAEA
-857 FIAQGKEQL
+857 FIAQSKEQK
-866 IAETKAR
+866 ISETKAR

-883 QAGNVKELNLIIKAD
+883 EAGNVKELNLIIKAD

-994 KVIAHAEVRQLFKA
+994 RIIAHAEVRMLFKA
-1008 SQVGII
+1008 SQIGVI

-1028 SARITREGTQ
+1028 SARISREGKQ

-1070 SDLAELDQ
+1070 TDLAELDQ

-1088 RS
+1088 RT

>member
-1 MAKMRIYELARELV
+1 LLIILEDLYRMAKMRIYELARELV
-15 EKGLAKDSKNLN
+15 EKGLAKDSKTLN
-27 VEIINL
+27 TDIINL
-33 LSKNGI
+33 LVKKGV
-39 EGKSH
+39 EVKSH
-44 SSGIE
+44 QSGVSDE
-49 EEEANIIRKH
+49 DADYVRAH
-59 YNDLKNK
+59 YSK
-66 NSGDASAKK
+66 SKK
-75 AEKKEEAVK
+75 DTKKSVTKEEAKPEVK
-84 KEETGKTETHPVNP
+84 AETKPEVKEEVKAEVKA
-98 EGKQEAKTK
+98 E
-107 QELPVKPEEKHE
+107 VKPE
-119 VKAEAKSE
+119 VKAEAK
-127 AKSEAKVEAKPEVKP
+127 P
-142 EAKTEKAPEKTPANE
+142 EAKKAAPERPARPE
-157 KKAEDTDRA
+157 AGDPAKAGKKRPPA
-166 PKGDAG
+166 
-172 HNKDMSHG
+172 G
-180 KLIGKGGKEILYRI
+180 KLIGRDGKEVPYWI
-194 AKDGRLIGMDGKA
+194 AKDGRLIGKDGKPF
-207 LPLKMTPDGKIV
+207 PLKMNANGKIV
-219 RLDGSPLQ
+219 KLDGSPLQ
-227 KRPVGQPEKKSQ
+227 KRPTNPVEGHASRPEKEQ
-239 PNRAPERQDDVKKD
+239 D
-253 VNTQDGAAKQ
+253 VNTVEKTNEQAAVTKAAEPEVQNTPAPAVEENTAAAAK
-263 ADVNTADV
+263 TAQDTNEV
-271 KDQKT
+271 
-276 VSDNAENKTQAVENA
+276 
-291 GPQPK
+291 QPR

-315 KEKRAAMQQQNRN
+315 KDKRSAQQGKPERRDGRPGEGRPDRRDGRPGEGRPERRDGRPGEGRPDRRDGRPGEGRPDGRPGEHRPPFR
-328 DRNQDRRGGDAR
+328 DRNVPGGQGSQGQRPFGDRDKFQGGQKLFGDRRGGM
-340 RDDRQGRPA
+340 
-349 RDGQGRPDRPARDGQ
+349 
-364 GFGQDRRPAD
+364 
-374 GSHRPFKDRP
+374 
-384 SQGQGQGGQMQGRRP
+384 GGP
-399 MDGKGGQGGKPFDR
+399 
-413 RNSMGQG
+413 QG
-420 FGDKDKDEDTRKQYP
+420 FGDKDKDDDGRKPFATKRP
-435 SKRPTKPADGQI
+435 SKPSPDGKL
-447 KSELQAQI
+447 KSELSTQI
-455 GKNDRA
+455 DKNDRA
-461 GKLKNKGKDKKDK
+461 GKFKNKGKDKKDK
-474 RDYDDEVVLKKDP
+474 RDYDDENVNLKKDP

-496 VKPVVEEK
+496 VKQVVKEE

-531 IIKKLFLAGKMINQ
+531 IVKKLFLAGKMINQ
-545 NSEISFEE
+545 NSEITFEE

-569 KVNIIE
+569 KINVVE

-587 LKKRPPVVCVMG
+587 LIKRPPVVCVMG

-609 DAIRSTNVTSR
+609 DAIRSTNVTSH

-632 MVEINDRKIT
+632 MVEINGEKIT

-697 VNKIDKPGANVERV
+697 VNKIDKPGANVEKV

-732 PVSAKTHEGIENLL
+732 PVSAKTKDGIENLL
-746 EMVLLTADVLELQ
+746 EMVLLTADVLELK

-789 GTLNVGDYVAIGAA
+789 GTLNVGDYVAIGAS

-814 GNRVKTATP
+814 GRRVKTATP

-845 ADEKEARNIAQA
+845 ADEKEARTIAEA
-857 FIAQGKEQL
+857 FIAQSKEQK
-866 IAETKAR
+866 ISETKAR

-883 QAGNVKELNLIIKAD
+883 EAGNVKELNLIIKAD

-905 VKQSLIK
+905 VKQSLVK

-994 KVIAHAEVRQLFKA
+994 RIIAHAEVRQLFKA
-1008 SQVGII
+1008 SQIGVI

-1028 SARITREGTQ
+1028 SARISREGNQ

-1070 SDLAELDQ
+1070 TDLAELDQ

-1088 RS
+1088 RT

>member
-15 EKGLAKDSKNLN
+15 EKGLAKDSKTLN
-27 VEIINL
+27 TDIINL
-33 LSKNGI
+33 LVKKGV
-39 EGKSH
+39 EVKSH
-44 SSGIE
+44 QSGVSDE
-49 EEEANIIRKH
+49 DADYVRAYYSKS
-59 YNDLKNK
+59 NK
-66 NSGDASAKK
+66 DTQKSNTK
-75 AEKKEEAVK
+75 AEKKPEVKAEE
-84 KEETGKTETHPVNP
+84 
-98 EGKQEAKTK
+98 
-107 QELPVKPEEKHE
+107 KPEKKVEEKVE
-119 VKAEAKSE
+119 VKAEAKAEEKTETKQE
-127 AKSEAKVEAKPEVKP
+127 AKQP
-142 EAKTEKAPEKTPANE
+142 APEKTDRPARPE
-157 KKAEDTDRA
+157 AADPAKAGKRRPPA
-166 PKGDAG
+166 
-172 HNKDMSHG
+172 G
-180 KLIGKGGKEILYRI
+180 KLIGKGGKETPYWIG
-194 AKDGRLIGMDGKA
+194 KEGRLIGADGKP
-207 LPLKMTPDGKIV
+207 LPLKLNENGKIV
-219 RLDGSPLQ
+219 KLDGSPLQ
-227 KRPVGQPEKKSQ
+227 KRP
-239 PNRAPERQDDVKKD
+239 APPVPGDKD
-253 VNTQDGAAKQ
+253 VSTKIGTDISKNTDKAPAAD
-263 ADVNTADV
+263 A
-271 KDQKT
+271 
-276 VSDNAENKTQAVENA
+276 AENKAVNVNNEAVKPVEEKASEPQKAESNE
-291 GPQPK
+291 PQPR

-310 KEQAM
+310 KEQAI
-315 KEKRAAMQQQNRN
+315 KEKRAAQQQQGRPERNGEKRPFDPNRQGGRPGEGRPDRRDGRPGEGRPERRDGRPGEGRPGEHRPPFR
-328 DRNQDRRGGDAR
+328 DRNVPGGQGQGQRPFGDRDKFQGGKAPFGDRRGGM
-340 RDDRQGRPA
+340 GGPA
-349 RDGQGRPDRPARDGQ
+349 
-364 GFGQDRRPAD
+364 
-374 GSHRPFKDRP
+374 
-384 SQGQGQGGQMQGRRP
+384 
-399 MDGKGGQGGKPFDR
+399 
-413 RNSMGQG
+413 G
-420 FGDKDKDEDTRKQYP
+420 FGDKDKDDDGRKPFATKRP
-435 SKRPTKPADGQI
+435 SKPSPDGKL
-447 KSELQAQI
+447 KSELGAQI
-455 GKNDRA
+455 DKNDRA
-461 GKLKNKGKDKKDK
+461 GKYKNKGKDKKDK
-474 RDYDDEVVLKKDP
+474 RDYDDENVNLKKDP

-496 VKPVVEEK
+496 VKQVVKEE

-531 IIKKLFLAGKMINQ
+531 IVKKLFLAGKMINQ
-545 NSEISFEE
+545 NSEITFEE

-569 KVNIIE
+569 KVNVVE

-587 LKKRPPVVCVMG
+587 LIKRPPVVCVMG

-609 DAIRSTNVTSR
+609 DAIRSTNVTSH

-632 MVEINDRKIT
+632 MVEINGEKIT

-697 VNKIDKPGANVERV
+697 VNKIDKPGANVEKV

-732 PVSAKTHEGIENLL
+732 PVSAKTHDGIENLL
-746 EMVLLTADVLELQ
+746 EMVLLTADVLELK

-789 GTLNVGDYVAIGAA
+789 GTLNVGDYVAIGAS

-814 GNRVKTATP
+814 GRRVKVATP

-845 ADEKEARNIAQA
+845 ADEKEARTIAEA
-857 FIAQGKEQL
+857 FIAQSKEQK
-866 IAETKAR
+866 ISETKAR

-883 QAGNVKELNLIIKAD
+883 EAGNVKELNLIIKAD

-994 KVIAHAEVRQLFKA
+994 RIIAHAEVRMLFKA
-1008 SQVGII
+1008 SQIGVI

-1028 SARITREGTQ
+1028 SARISREGKQ

-1070 SDLAELDQ
+1070 TDLAELDQ

-1088 RS
+1088 RT

>member
-1 MAKMRIYELARELV
+1 MAKIRIYELAKELT
-15 EKGLAKDSKNLN
+15 EANISDSKNLN
-27 VEIINL
+27 SEIIGVL
-33 LSKNGI
+33 AKKGI
-39 EGKSH
+39 EVKSA

-49 EEEANIIRKH
+49 AEDAEYIRNYFKG
-59 YNDLKNK
+59 NK
-66 NSGDASAKK
+66 P
-75 AEKKEEAVK
+75 AEKKPANAEVQNAAPAVK
-84 KEETGKTETHPVNP
+84 NETPA
-98 EGKQEAKTK
+98 AKT
-107 QELPVKPEEKHE
+107 
-119 VKAEAKSE
+119 AAKNDT
-127 AKSEAKVEAKPEVKP
+127 AKPAVKNDSARP
-142 EAKTEKAPEKTPANE
+142 ASDAKRPSPANGDG
-157 KKAEDTDRA
+157 KRPDSRPGQRPQGDRPA
-166 PKGDAG
+166 VVKQHPIDGR
-172 HNKDMSHG
+172 
-180 KLIGKGGKEILYRI
+180 LIDKNGKETPYWV
-194 AKDGRLIGMDGKA
+194 AKDGRLVGMDGKA
-207 LPLKMTPDGKIV
+207 LPLKMNADKQIV
-219 RLDGSPLQ
+219 RLDGSPL
-227 KRPVGQPEKKSQ
+227 KRRPNPADSRKDTEKKNESVQ
-239 PNRAPERQDDVKKD
+239 SENNIDKIEEKRENSTVSAVNESKENGAPEVETKPAQEEK
-253 VNTQDGAAKQ
+253 
-263 ADVNTADV
+263 
-271 KDQKT
+271 
-276 VSDNAENKTQAVENA
+276 SDL

-296 IVGNIFES
+296 IVGNIFDSMTMAKNKE
-304 LAAAKD
+304 AAQ
-310 KEQAM
+310 KER
-315 KEKRAAMQQQNRN
+315 RAQNQGQQRFDRN
-328 DRNQDRRGGDAR
+328 DRSNRPDRNDRGERNFGDRRPQNSDRNNQRHDRPDGNRPERSDRPFGERNFTDRQDR
-340 RDDRQGRPA
+340 PYN
-349 RDGQGRPDRPARDGQ
+349 RDGQ
-364 GFGQDRRPAD
+364 
-374 GSHRPFKDRP
+374 SRPFDRNNN
-384 SQGQGQGGQMQGRRP
+384 GDR
-399 MDGKGGQGGKPFDR
+399 KPFDR
-413 RNSMGQG
+413 NNNGGFNKGRAPMGG
-420 FGDKDKDEDTRKQYP
+420 GAPFADKDKDDDNSRRQFASKKP
-435 SKRPTKPADGQI
+435 SRPSADGQL
-447 KSELQAQI
+447 KSELSTQI

-474 RDYDDEVVLKKDP
+474 RDYDEENLLAAKKKDP

-496 VKPVVEEK
+496 VKVVEPVE
-504 EDIKV
+504 EDEIKT
-509 ITIPEVITIKELADK
+509 ISIPEMITIKELADK

-531 IIKKLFLAGKMINQ
+531 IIKKLFLQGKMINQ
-545 NSEISFEE
+545 NSEITFEE
-553 AEEIALDYEIM
+553 AEEIALEYEII
-564 CEKEA
+564 CEKEK

-575 ELLKETEEDPAT
+575 ELLKETEEDPDT
-587 LKKRPPVVCVMG
+587 LVKRPPVVCVMG

-609 DAIRSTNVTSR
+609 DAIRETNVTAR

-632 MVEINDRKIT
+632 MVEINGQKIT

-677 PQTVEAI
+677 PQTIEAI
-684 NHAKAANVSIIVA
+684 NHAKAANVTIIVA
-697 VNKIDKPGANVERV
+697 INKIDKPGANIERV
-711 KQELTEYGLVA
+711 KQELTEYGLIA

-732 PVSAKTHEGIENLL
+732 PVSAKTREGIENLL
-746 EMVLLTADVLELQ
+746 EMVLLTSDVLELKS
-759 ANPNRKARGI
+759 NPNRKARGI

-789 GTLNVGDYVAIGAA
+789 GTLNVGDYVAIGAT

-814 GNRVKTATP
+814 GRRVKVATP

-845 ADEKEARNIAQA
+845 ADEKEARSIAEA
-857 FIAQGKEQL
+857 FIAQSKEQL

-905 VKQSLIK
+905 VKQSLVK

-926 VGNINESDVNL
+926 VGNINESDVSL
-937 AGASNAIIIGFNVK
+937 ASASNAIIIGFNVK

-960 EHEGVEIKLYKVI
+960 DREGVEVKLYKVI
-973 YNAIDDIEA
+973 YNAIDDIES

-994 KVIAHAEVRQLFKA
+994 RVIAHAEVRMLFKA

-1028 SARITREGTQ
+1028 SARITRGGEQ
-1038 IYDGPLSSLK
+1038 IYEGPLASLK

-1055 EVAAGYECGLVFEKF
+1055 EVNAGYECGLVFEKF

-1088 RS
+1088 RT

>member
-15 EKGLAKDSKNLN
+15 EKGLAKDSKTLN
-27 VEIINL
+27 TDIINL
-33 LSKNGI
+33 LVKKGV
-39 EGKSH
+39 EVKSH
-44 SSGIE
+44 QSGVSDE
-49 EEEANIIRKH
+49 DADYVRAYYSKS
-59 YNDLKNK
+59 NK
-66 NSGDASAKK
+66 DTQKSNTK
-75 AEKKEEAVK
+75 AEKKPEVKAEE
-84 KEETGKTETHPVNP
+84 
-98 EGKQEAKTK
+98 
-107 QELPVKPEEKHE
+107 KPEKKVEEKVE
-119 VKAEAKSE
+119 VKAEAKAEEKTETKQE
-127 AKSEAKVEAKPEVKP
+127 AKQP
-142 EAKTEKAPEKTPANE
+142 APEKTDRPARPE
-157 KKAEDTDRA
+157 AADPAKAGKRRPPA
-166 PKGDAG
+166 
-172 HNKDMSHG
+172 G
-180 KLIGKGGKEILYRI
+180 KLIGKGGKETPYWIG
-194 AKDGRLIGMDGKA
+194 KEGRLIGADGKP
-207 LPLKMTPDGKIV
+207 LPLKLNENGKIV
-219 RLDGSPLQ
+219 KLDGSPLQ
-227 KRPVGQPEKKSQ
+227 KRP
-239 PNRAPERQDDVKKD
+239 APPVPGDKD
-253 VNTQDGAAKQ
+253 VSTKIGTDISKNTDKAPAAD
-263 ADVNTADV
+263 A
-271 KDQKT
+271 
-276 VSDNAENKTQAVENA
+276 AENKAVNVNNEAVKPVEEKASEPQKAESNE
-291 GPQPK
+291 PQPR

-310 KEQAM
+310 KEQAI
-315 KEKRAAMQQQNRN
+315 KEKRAAQQQQGRPERNGEKRPFDHNRQGGRPGEGRPDRRDGRPGEGRPDRRDGRPGEGRPGEHRPPFR
-328 DRNQDRRGGDAR
+328 DRNVPGGQGQGQRPFGDRDKFQGGKAPFGDRRGGM
-340 RDDRQGRPA
+340 GGPA
-349 RDGQGRPDRPARDGQ
+349 
-364 GFGQDRRPAD
+364 
-374 GSHRPFKDRP
+374 
-384 SQGQGQGGQMQGRRP
+384 
-399 MDGKGGQGGKPFDR
+399 
-413 RNSMGQG
+413 G
-420 FGDKDKDEDTRKQYP
+420 FGDKDKDDDGRKPFATKRP
-435 SKRPTKPADGQI
+435 SKPSPDGKL
-447 KSELQAQI
+447 KSELGAQI
-455 GKNDRA
+455 DKNDRA
-461 GKLKNKGKDKKDK
+461 GKYKNKGKDKKDK
-474 RDYDDEVVLKKDP
+474 RDYDDENVNLKKDP

-496 VKPVVEEK
+496 VKQVVKEE

-531 IIKKLFLAGKMINQ
+531 IVKKLFLAGKMINQ
-545 NSEISFEE
+545 NSEITFEE

-569 KVNIIE
+569 KVNVVE

-587 LKKRPPVVCVMG
+587 LIKRPPVVCVMG

-609 DAIRSTNVTSR
+609 DAIRSTNVTSH

-632 MVEINDRKIT
+632 MVEINGEKIT

-697 VNKIDKPGANVERV
+697 VNKIDKPGANVEKV

-732 PVSAKTHEGIENLL
+732 PVSAKTHDGIENLL
-746 EMVLLTADVLELQ
+746 EMVLLTADVLELK

-789 GTLNVGDYVAIGAA
+789 GTLNVGDYVAIGAS

-814 GNRVKTATP
+814 GRRVKVATP

-845 ADEKEARNIAQA
+845 ADEKEARTIAEA
-857 FIAQGKEQL
+857 FIAQSKEQK
-866 IAETKAR
+866 ISETKAR

-883 QAGNVKELNLIIKAD
+883 EAGNVKELNLIIKAD

-994 KVIAHAEVRQLFKA
+994 RIIAHAEVRMLFKA
-1008 SQVGII
+1008 SQIGVI

-1028 SARITREGTQ
+1028 SARISREGKQ

-1070 SDLAELDQ
+1070 TDLAELDQ

-1088 RS
+1088 RT

>member
-15 EKGLAKDSKNLN
+15 EKGLAKDSKTLN
-27 VEIINL
+27 TDIINL
-33 LSKNGI
+33 LVKKGV
-39 EGKSH
+39 EVKSH
-44 SSGIE
+44 QSGVSDE
-49 EEEANIIRKH
+49 DADYVRAYYSKS
-59 YNDLKNK
+59 NK
-66 NSGDASAKK
+66 DTQKSNTK
-75 AEKKEEAVK
+75 AEKKPEVKAEE
-84 KEETGKTETHPVNP
+84 
-98 EGKQEAKTK
+98 
-107 QELPVKPEEKHE
+107 KPEKKVEEKVE
-119 VKAEAKSE
+119 VKAEAKAEEKTETKQE
-127 AKSEAKVEAKPEVKP
+127 AKQP
-142 EAKTEKAPEKTPANE
+142 APEKTDRPARPE
-157 KKAEDTDRA
+157 AADPAKAGKRRPPA
-166 PKGDAG
+166 
-172 HNKDMSHG
+172 G
-180 KLIGKGGKEILYRI
+180 KLIGKGGKETPYWIG
-194 AKDGRLIGMDGKA
+194 KEGRLIGADGKP
-207 LPLKMTPDGKIV
+207 LPLKLNENGKIV
-219 RLDGSPLQ
+219 KLDGSPLQ
-227 KRPVGQPEKKSQ
+227 KRP
-239 PNRAPERQDDVKKD
+239 APPVPGDKD
-253 VNTQDGAAKQ
+253 VSTKIGTDISKNTDKAPAAD
-263 ADVNTADV
+263 A
-271 KDQKT
+271 
-276 VSDNAENKTQAVENA
+276 AENKAVNVNNEAVKPVEEKASEPQKAESNE
-291 GPQPK
+291 PQPR

-310 KEQAM
+310 KEQAI
-315 KEKRAAMQQQNRN
+315 KEKRAAQQQQGRPERNGEKRPFDPNRQGGRPGEGRPDRRDGRPGEGRPDRRDGRPGEGRPGEHRPPFR
-328 DRNQDRRGGDAR
+328 DRNVPGGQGQGQRPFGDRDKFQGGKAPFGDRRGGM
-340 RDDRQGRPA
+340 GGPA
-349 RDGQGRPDRPARDGQ
+349 
-364 GFGQDRRPAD
+364 
-374 GSHRPFKDRP
+374 
-384 SQGQGQGGQMQGRRP
+384 
-399 MDGKGGQGGKPFDR
+399 
-413 RNSMGQG
+413 G
-420 FGDKDKDEDTRKQYP
+420 FGDKDKDDDGRKPFATKRP
-435 SKRPTKPADGQI
+435 SKPSPDGKL
-447 KSELQAQI
+447 KSELGAQI
-455 GKNDRA
+455 DKNDRA
-461 GKLKNKGKDKKDK
+461 GKYKNKGKDKKDK
-474 RDYDDEVVLKKDP
+474 RDYDDENVNLKKDP

-496 VKPVVEEK
+496 VKQVVKEE

-531 IIKKLFLAGKMINQ
+531 IVKKLFLAGKMINQ
-545 NSEISFEE
+545 NSEITFEE

-569 KVNIIE
+569 KVNVVE

-587 LKKRPPVVCVMG
+587 LIKRPPVVCVMG

-609 DAIRSTNVTSR
+609 DAIRSTNVTSH

-632 MVEINDRKIT
+632 MVEINGEKIT

-697 VNKIDKPGANVERV
+697 VNKIDKPGANVEKV

-732 PVSAKTHEGIENLL
+732 PVSAKTHDGIENLL
-746 EMVLLTADVLELQ
+746 EMVLLTADVLELK

-789 GTLNVGDYVAIGAA
+789 GTLNVGDYVAIGAS

-814 GNRVKTATP
+814 GRRVKVATP

-845 ADEKEARNIAQA
+845 ADEKEARTIAEA
-857 FIAQGKEQL
+857 FIAQSKEQK
-866 IAETKAR
+866 ISETKAR

-883 QAGNVKELNLIIKAD
+883 EAGNVKEINLIIKAD

-994 KVIAHAEVRQLFKA
+994 RIIAHAEVRMLFKA
-1008 SQVGII
+1008 SQIGVI

-1028 SARITREGTQ
+1028 SARISREGKQ

-1070 SDLAELDQ
+1070 TDLAELDQ

-1088 RS
+1088 RT

>member
-15 EKGLAKDSKNLN
+15 ENGLAKDSKTLN
-27 VEIINL
+27 TDIINL
-33 LSKNGI
+33 LVKKGV
-39 EGKSH
+39 EVKSH
-44 SSGIE
+44 QSGVSDE
-49 EEEANIIRKH
+49 DADYVRAH
-59 YNDLKNK
+59 YSK
-66 NSGDASAKK
+66 SKK
-75 AEKKEEAVK
+75 DTKKSDT
-84 KEETGKTETHPVNP
+84 KE
-98 EGKQEAKTK
+98 
-107 QELPVKPEEKHE
+107 E
-119 VKAEAKSE
+119 VKAEAKPE
-127 AKSEAKVEAKPEVKP
+127 AKQEAKPEVKA
-142 EAKTEKAPEKTPANE
+142 EAKPEVKTEAKPEVKTEAKPEVKTEAKPEVKTEVKPENKQAAPEKHVRPEGGEPAKTG
-157 KKAEDTDRA
+157 KKRPPA
-166 PKGDAG
+166 
-172 HNKDMSHG
+172 G
-180 KLIGKGGKEILYRI
+180 KLIGRDGKETPYWV
-194 AKDGRLIGMDGKA
+194 AKDGRLIGKDGKP
-207 LPLKMTPDGKIV
+207 LPLKMNDNGKIV
-219 RLDGSPLQ
+219 KLDGSPLQ
-227 KRPVGQPEKKSQ
+227 KRPTAPAPEAHAAAKPEKEPDIKKEEKANEQ
-239 PNRAPERQDDVKKD
+239 AAAENTAEPEVKAAPSLAAEE
-253 VNTQDGAAKQ
+253 NTAAAAK
-263 ADVNTADV
+263 
-271 KDQKT
+271 
-276 VSDNAENKTQAVENA
+276 AVPETNEV
-291 GPQPK
+291 QPR

-310 KEQAM
+310 KEQAA
-315 KEKRAAMQQQNRN
+315 KERRIAQQQQQGRP
-328 DRNQDRRGGDAR
+328 DRNQDRRPSDQGR
-340 RDDRQGRPA
+340 RDGRPGDGRPDRRDGRPGEGRPDR
-349 RDGQGRPDRPARDGQ
+349 RDGQGGDRRDG
-364 GFGQDRRPAD
+364 RP
-374 GSHRPFKDRP
+374 GEHRPPFRDRNVP
-384 SQGQGQGGQMQGRRP
+384 GGQGQS
-399 MDGKGGQGGKPFDR
+399 QGGRPFGDRDKFQGSQKPFGDR
-413 RNSMGQG
+413 RGGMGGPNG
-420 FGDKDKDEDTRKQYP
+420 FGDKDKDDDGRKPFATKRP
-435 SKRPTKPADGQI
+435 SKPSPDGKL
-447 KSELQAQI
+447 KSELSTQI
-455 GKNDRA
+455 DKNDRA
-461 GKLKNKGKDKKDK
+461 GKFKNKGKDKKDK
-474 RDYDDEVVLKKDP
+474 RDYDDENVNLKKDP

-496 VKPVVEEK
+496 VKQVVKEE

-531 IIKKLFLAGKMINQ
+531 IVKKLFLAGKMINQ
-545 NSEISFEE
+545 NSEITFEE

-569 KVNIIE
+569 KVNVVE

-587 LKKRPPVVCVMG
+587 LIKRPPVVCVMG

-609 DAIRSTNVTSR
+609 DAIRSTNVTSH

-632 MVEINDRKIT
+632 MVEINGEKIT

-697 VNKIDKPGANVERV
+697 VNKIDKPGANVEKV

-732 PVSAKTHEGIENLL
+732 PVSAKTHDGIENLL
-746 EMVLLTADVLELQ
+746 EMVLLTADVLELK

-789 GTLNVGDYVAIGAA
+789 GTLNVGDYVAIGAS

-814 GNRVKTATP
+814 GRRVKVATP

-845 ADEKEARNIAQA
+845 ADEKEARTIAEA
-857 FIAQGKEQL
+857 FIAQSKEQK
-866 IAETKAR
+866 ISETKAR

-883 QAGNVKELNLIIKAD
+883 EAGNVKELNLIIKAD

-905 VKQSLIK
+905 VKQSLVK

-994 KVIAHAEVRQLFKA
+994 KIIAHAEVRQLFKA
-1008 SQVGII
+1008 SQIGVI

-1028 SARITREGTQ
+1028 SARITREGNQ
-1038 IYDGPLSSLK
+1038 IYEGPLASLK

-1088 RS
+1088 RT